1 MSHARHTDKMKYL
14 DNRIYLLVLTYDKS
28 SLISKNRRFKIKPF
42 WMNVVKDYSR
52 LSISITL
59 EVPVF

>member
-42 WMNVVKDYSR
+42 WMNVVKDYGR